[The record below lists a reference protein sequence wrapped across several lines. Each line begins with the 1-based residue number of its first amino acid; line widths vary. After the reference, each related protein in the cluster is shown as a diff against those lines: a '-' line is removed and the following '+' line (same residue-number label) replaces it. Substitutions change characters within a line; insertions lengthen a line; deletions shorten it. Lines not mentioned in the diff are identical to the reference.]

1 MKKILQKIYNGD
13 IVPSEWIIPRT
24 KEYWQ
29 ARDREIELTKEL
41 RKDFTIEQKKLYN
54 KAEEQHSEVYGME
67 IELTFVEA
75 FKLGA
80 RIVMECFEEH
90 RPPSLSTD
98 VESVGGVN
106 NE

>member
-1 MKKILQKIYNGD
+1 MKKVLQKIYNGD

-41 RKDFTIEQKKLYN
+41 RKDFTIEQKRLYG

-90 RPPSLSTD
+90 KPPRPQTSFKD
-98 VESVGGVN
+98 VDEIN